1 MTDGHGVKRLRLAIV
16 LVLVGVLAELIALL
30 DLVPFTFVLFVFVGL
45 PCMALGVLIYLVHV
59 WKMLRRKDV
68 L

>member
-1 MTDGHGVKRLRLAIV
+1 MTREVKRLRLAIV
-16 LVLVGVLAELIALL
+16 LVLIGVLSELIALL
-30 DLVPFTFVLFVFVGL
+30 DLVPPTFLAFVFIGL

-59 WKMLRRKDV
+59 WRTLRRKDA